1 MHRRWFRLSALLLM
15 MSLLLPLSAS
25 ASALDDVRTT
35 VEQVLV
41 VLRNKELPV
50 QERRDQLSKLIRA
63 RFDFEIMSQSTLGR
77 QWKKASPEEQANFI
91 RLYSDLLEATYLGR
105 IEAYTDEKVAFGE
118 EKVRGDKA
126 LVETRIVTKS
136 VEVPIDYKLVQH
148 PEGWMVYDV
157 VIEGVSLI
165 RNFRSSYG
173 EIVDRE
179 GFSGLFD
186 KMEQKVAELRQ

>member
-25 ASALDDVRTT
+25 ASALDDVKTT

-50 QERRDQLSKLIRA
+50 QQRRDQLSKLIRA

-136 VEVPIDYKLVQH
+136 VEVPIDYKLVQR

>member
-50 QERRDQLSKLIRA
+50 QQRRDQLSKLIRA

-136 VEVPIDYKLVQH
+136 VEVPIDYKLVQR